1 MVLDDFTKNILQCL
15 GVGKNSYDFSI
26 LKIVMLTNM
35 DLYLESVQTY
45 KRELKNWQ
53 AGSKVDVA
61 MICLILVPL
70 MDKALEEPGNIL
82 MLHHYCRR
90 LCIPS
95 CHFNRIDRGDILH
108 IK

>member
-1 MVLDDFTKNILQCL
+1 MILQKIYYSVWGWVKIL
-15 GVGKNSYDFSI
+15 MISSI
-26 LKIVMLTNM
+26 LKIVMLINM

-95 CHFNRIDRGDILH
+95 CHFNWIDRGDILLLNEMQ
-108 IK
+108 